1 MNNVTIDSSQ
11 VKKLFDNLNSD
22 FQKQILMKG
31 LEKGG
36 KALQSATKERLLQ
49 KMPKAQSTK
58 GRANKTMV
66 DSIKVIK
73 DNAYSKIIVS
83 IMSHYLNVFF
93 EQGTDGRY
101 LKKHHKKDKDHHR
114 TYKKGEYRGKIKPL
128 HFFADA
134 RQQNERDVISA
145 IETTIIDELNK
156 LNR

>member
-1 MNNVTIDSSQ
+1 MNNVTIDASQ
-11 VKKLFDNLNSD
+11 VNKLFDNLNSD
-22 FQKQILMKG
+22 VQKQILMKG

-49 KMPKAQSTK
+49 KMPQAQSAMGK
-58 GRANKTMV
+58 AKKTMV

-73 DNAYSKIIVS
+73 DKAYTKVIIS

-101 LKKHHKKDKDHHR
+101 LKKTHPKDKDHHR
-114 TYKKGEYRGKIKPL
+114 TYKKGEYRGKLKPL

-156 LNR
+156 LNK